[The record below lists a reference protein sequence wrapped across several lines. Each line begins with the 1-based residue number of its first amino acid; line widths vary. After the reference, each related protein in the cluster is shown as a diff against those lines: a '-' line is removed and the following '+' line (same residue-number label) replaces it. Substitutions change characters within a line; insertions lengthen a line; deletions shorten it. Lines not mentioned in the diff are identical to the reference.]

1 MTKKFTQYLP
11 LLIPAGL
18 VLLVDQAAKAWVRLR
33 LRPGQ
38 VLRPDL
44 PISQTI
50 RITHAQNFGGAWGIF
65 QGLSDVFMVIALAI
79 SLGVLFYYPRIRPGE
94 RLLRLSLGLL
104 LGGGLGN
111 LLDRLLYKYVLDFI
125 SINGLPSFNPA
136 DLAILFGAIGLAVAI
151 WQHDEAKSPGRPET
165 NPKGR

>member
-1 MTKKFTQYLP
+1 MTKKLTQYLP
-11 LLIPAGL
+11 LIIPAGL
-18 VLLVDQAAKAWVRLR
+18 VLLVDQATKAWVRAR

-65 QGLSDVFMVIALAI
+65 QGLSDMFMFIALAI

-111 LLDRLLYKYVLDFI
+111 LLDRLLQGYVLDFI

-136 DLAILFGAIGLAVAI
+136 DLAILIGAIGLAVGI
-151 WQHDEAKSPGRPET
+151 WRHDEAKSTGQPGASPQQR
-165 NPKGR
+165 